1 MTIFMKSKKSNSSEY
16 YMQAII
22 NLEFNFENKT
32 SHDKRALSGFISSLF
47 QTPKSS
53 EKVSKGPFS
62 N

>member
-1 MTIFMKSKKSNSSEY
+1 
-16 YMQAII
+16 MQAII

-47 QTPKSS
+47 QTPKNS